1 MEGILFSLQTTS
13 NMFLTPFFH
22 QVEMSSIMLRLPL
35 KTCLK
40 QKGNREKDLIS
51 FRFQVMEVKKS
62 KPRLKIDIFSLSP
75 DGTELYYSLYED
87 TGDTVY
93 SFSLEDGIEKGVVTA
108 DSAPVDMSYY
118 SPRISPNGRML
129 AFTAVSEESQD
140 SSLFEYELFLL
151 NIDSKEMKQL
161 TDLHASVQSPAFF
174 HNEQKIAFLY
184 QHNRPSQPEQYRLM
198 TVDLESGEPAE
209 ISIEALPQSEGGQW
223 FLRALDL
230 SVNSGTIG
238 LLYTLLLV
246 ALTLFT
252 RQRLQ
257 KIFLPA
263 FVSLGLTIIVF
274 ISSFAAAAM
283 MDPWAGIALV
293 MLSAGMMV
301 YTILVFL
308 FALITKL
315 VKKRMMQ

>member
-1 MEGILFSLQTTS
+1 M
-13 NMFLTPFFH
+13 
-22 QVEMSSIMLRLPL
+22 
-35 KTCLK
+35 
-40 QKGNREKDLIS
+40 
-51 FRFQVMEVKKS
+51 
-62 KPRLKIDIFSLSP
+62 KIDIFSLSP